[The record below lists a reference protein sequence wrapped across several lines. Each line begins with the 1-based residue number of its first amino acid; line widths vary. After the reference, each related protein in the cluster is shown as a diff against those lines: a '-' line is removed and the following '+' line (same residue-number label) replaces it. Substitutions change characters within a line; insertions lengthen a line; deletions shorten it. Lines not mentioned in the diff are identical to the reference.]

1 MKLKELRTYQ
11 SVKFQGQEQN
21 FFHSTVRGMADLKLT
36 KLDWGI
42 LVETARD
49 QAVVTFNNIAYAKPE
64 TVISVEEPVKSKSL
78 KA

>member
-11 SVKFQGQEQN
+11 SVKFQGQECN
-21 FFHSTVRGMADLKLT
+21 FFHNSVRNMSDIKLT

-42 LVETARD
+42 LVETERD

-64 TVISVEEPVKSKSL
+64 ERLNLDEPKEKKSSK
-78 KA
+78 